1 MHTCSNGSRDK
12 AASLDGRCYLA
23 KPNGKRIEE
32 DGDKVEVVR
41 KRNDR
46 VISLD
51 PLPHQFASILHCVQK
66 NGEGGVREN
75 KVHATTMTKMKG

>member
-1 MHTCSNGSRDK
+1 
-12 AASLDGRCYLA
+12 
-23 KPNGKRIEE
+23 
-32 DGDKVEVVR
+32 VR